1 MRYVRGAA
9 VALSAVI
16 GVTLAA
22 ASGFDA
28 AASRR
33 LTAPILSGARAM
45 QYARELTGAFGARLT
60 GSSSYEQA
68 ARWAEQQLHDAGL
81 ASATLEPFA
90 VAHAW
95 ERGEVHAR
103 VVSPRADVT
112 SSSDADQ
119 PPLPLEPLG
128 WTPSTPEGGIEAAVL
143 PAPEQPTPAFFASA
157 RGRILLLGARTS
169 PDFDERARD
178 AGALALLVPDSDNTF
193 VARPR
198 RFGGDIAPLPT
209 AEIRRDDAE
218 RIRALLAQG
227 LVRLS
232 VAYQNRISPGPVT
245 VHNVVAE
252 LRGRERPD
260 EWVIVCAHLDSWDY
274 AVGAQDNATGVAMVL
289 DAARAIV
296 AMGRPPRRSIRF
308 ALFAGEEQ
316 GLLGSAAYVR
326 AHHAELGRAVAAL
339 NADAGTGRIIGWT
352 LPGREDAAAA
362 LRPLAIELLSELGST
377 TIDTSMQYAFD
388 SDHAPFMREGI
399 PALDMNADD
408 GPYEIVHHTS
418 LDTLDRLDARNLAIG
433 AATLAVTAYAL
444 ADTPRPFAR
453 IVKKNPSARQG
464 RRVPFGQM

>member
-1 MRYVRGAA
+1 MRFLRGAA
-9 VALSAVI
+9 VALAAVI

-28 AASRR
+28 AASHR
-33 LTAPILSGARAM
+33 LAAPMLSGAHAM
-45 QYARELTGAFGARLT
+45 QYVRELTGTFGARLT

-68 ARWAEQQLHDAGL
+68 ARWAAQQLHDAGL
-81 ASATLEPFA
+81 ATATLEPFA
-90 VAHAW
+90 VPHAW

-103 VVSPRADVT
+103 VVPSPADLT
-112 SSSDADQ
+112 SPPDADGT
-119 PPLPLEPLG
+119 PLPLEPLG
-128 WTPSTPEGGIEAAVL
+128 WTPSTPEGGIEGAVL
-143 PAPEQPTPAFFASA
+143 PAPEQPTAAFFAAA
-157 RGRILLLGARTS
+157 RGRIVLLGPRTS
-169 PDFDERARD
+169 GDFDLRARD
-178 AGALALLVPDSDNTF
+178 AGAMALLVPDGDNTF

-198 RFGGDIAPLPT
+198 RFGGDIAPLPA

-218 RIRALLAQG
+218 RIRSLLARG
-227 LVRLS
+227 PVR
-232 VAYQNRISPGPVT
+232 VAMAYRNRISPGPVT

-296 AMGRPPRRSIRF
+296 AMGQPPRRSIRF

-352 LPGREDAAAA
+352 LPGREDAASA
-362 LRPLAIELLSELGST
+362 LRPLATELLSELGST
-377 TIDTSMQYAFD
+377 TIDTSMQYALD
-388 SDHAPFMREGI
+388 SDHAPFLREGI

-408 GPYEIVHHTS
+408 GPYEEVHHTS
-418 LDTLDRLDARNLAIG
+418 LDSFDRVDPRNLAIG
-433 AATLAVTAYAL
+433 AATLAITAYAL

-453 IVKKNPSARQG
+453 IVKKNP
-464 RRVPFGQM
+464 